1 MRKDYLAFFISLFLS
16 RLADQILLFIVP
28 LVVFQT
34 TNSASWA
41 GLAFFVES
49 LPRFLAFP
57 LCGALCDK
65 YSPIRILHISQ
76 VYRALLC
83 LLAMALYG
91 VFGGIAWVVVL
102 SAVCGVLTTQGI
114 MAREVLMPYV
124 FRHYSYTKTL
134 SYSQIADQTG
144 LVLGPLVAALLL
156 DIWAWHWVVLWV
168 AALFLLADLGMRV
181 WQRLSRVSLEV
192 YEQHQDIWLHPLRI
206 AFGHIRN
213 LAELKKIIAL
223 AVGVNLIVGVTLATS
238 AAMVIGEY
246 GAGKD
251 HYAGLQ
257 AAGAA
262 TTIFILLLLARVTL
276 PLRVL
281 GGIGYSMI
289 AAGGVISALSPNL
302 SGYVLGFLLIVGF
315 DKMFN
320 VYMRTIRQRVIPPQD
335 FGKTVGVITLLNN
348 LSQPLAGLLV
358 ALLAAPLGT
367 QQVILVLA
375 GLTVLLGVAAL
386 WWSANVDRF
395 IPAEQ
400 AGRASADLA
409 RPNKTDRAPVDTGEI
424 PTGR

>member
-57 LCGALCDK
+57 VCGALCDK
-65 YSPIRILHISQ
+65 FSPIRILHISQ
-76 VYRALLC
+76 VYRAVLC
-83 LLAMALYG
+83 LLAIGLYAL
-91 VFGGIAWVVVL
+91 FGGITWVVVL

-114 MAREVLMPYV
+114 MAREVLMPYI
-124 FRHYSYTKTL
+124 FKHYSYTKTL

-156 DIWAWHWVVLWV
+156 EIWAWHWVVLWV
-168 AALFLLADLGMRV
+168 AGLFLFADLSMLV
-181 WQRLSRVSLEV
+181 WQRLSRITLETF
-192 YEQHQDIWLHPLRI
+192 EQHQDIWLQPLRI
-206 AFGHIRN
+206 AFGHIRE
-213 LAELKKIIAL
+213 LAALRKIIML

-238 AAMVIGEY
+238 AAMVLGQY
-246 GAGKD
+246 SAGKD
-251 HYAGLQ
+251 AYAGLQ
-257 AAGAA
+257 AAGAV
-262 TTIFILLLLARVTL
+262 TTIVILFFLARVEL
-276 PLRVL
+276 PQRLL
-281 GGIGYSMI
+281 GGVAYTMI
-289 AAGGVISALSPNL
+289 AVGALISALSPHL

-320 VYMRTIRQRVIPPQD
+320 IYMRSIRQRVIPPKD

-358 ALLAAPLGT
+358 ALFATALGT
-367 QQVILVLA
+367 QHVILILA
-375 GLTVLLGVAAL
+375 TLTILLGAL
-386 WWSANVDRF
+386 AVWWFADRRGTLN
-395 IPAEQ
+395 AE
-400 AGRASADLA
+400 
-409 RPNKTDRAPVDTGEI
+409 KTTSP
-424 PTGR
+424 

>member
-57 LCGALCDK
+57 VCGALCDK
-65 YSPIRILHISQ
+65 FSPIRILHISQ
-76 VYRALLC
+76 VYRAVLC
-83 LLAMALYG
+83 LLAVGLYAL
-91 VFGGIAWVVVL
+91 FGGITWVVVL

-114 MAREVLMPYV
+114 MAREVLLPYI
-124 FRHYSYTKTL
+124 FKHYSYTKTL

-156 DIWAWHWVVLWV
+156 EIWAWHWVVLWV
-168 AALFLLADLGMRV
+168 AGLFLLADLSMLV
-181 WQRLSRVSLEV
+181 WQRLSRITLETF
-192 YEQHQDIWLHPLRI
+192 EQHQDIWLQPLRI
-206 AFGHIRN
+206 AFGHIRE
-213 LAELKKIIAL
+213 LAALRKIIML

-238 AAMVIGEY
+238 AAMVLGQY
-246 GAGKD
+246 SAGKD
-251 HYAGLQ
+251 AYAGLQ
-257 AAGAA
+257 AAGAV
-262 TTIFILLLLARVTL
+262 TTIVILFFLARVEL
-276 PLRVL
+276 PQRVL
-281 GGIGYSMI
+281 GGVAYTMI
-289 AAGGVISALSPNL
+289 AVGALISALSPHL

-320 VYMRTIRQRVIPPQD
+320 IYMRSIRQRVIPPKD

-358 ALLAAPLGT
+358 ALFATALGAQHVILILAA
-367 QQVILVLA
+367 
-375 GLTVLLGVAAL
+375 LTILLGAL
-386 WWSANVDRF
+386 AVWWFADR
-395 IPAEQ
+395 
-400 AGRASADLA
+400 R
-409 RPNKTDRAPVDTGEI
+409 EI
-424 PTGR
+424 PNAEETTSQ